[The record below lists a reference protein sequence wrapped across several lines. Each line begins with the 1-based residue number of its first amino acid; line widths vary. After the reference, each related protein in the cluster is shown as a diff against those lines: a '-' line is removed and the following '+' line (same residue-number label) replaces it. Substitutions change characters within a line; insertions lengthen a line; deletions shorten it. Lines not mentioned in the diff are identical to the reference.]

1 MTSSIINN
9 IKRDIKEVTDDQ
21 DMTDQIELILEDAT
35 ELYQYENNELI
46 EMIEVATEE
55 LKRRLS

>member
-1 MTSSIINN
+1 MPSSIINN
-9 IKRDIKEVTDDQ
+9 IKRDIKEVTADQ